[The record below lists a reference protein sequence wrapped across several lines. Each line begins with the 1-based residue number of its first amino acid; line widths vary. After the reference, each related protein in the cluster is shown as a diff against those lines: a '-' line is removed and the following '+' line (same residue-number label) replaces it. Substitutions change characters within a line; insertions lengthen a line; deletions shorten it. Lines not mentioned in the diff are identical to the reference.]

1 MKVAYLLG
9 SLNRGGTETLMLD
22 VLRNAE
28 YTPFEMICI
37 HRKGGAYQDA
47 FYAAGSKV
55 IQCAPKRF
63 GFFRYMRRL
72 RQVLLQ
78 EGINIIHGQQPL
90 DTIYGRLA
98 TIGTNIKIVQTFHG
112 FYPMKGLPG
121 LLTRLSMRLSDEL
134 CFVSKYEQEWYQKR
148 MRIADEK
155 CHVVFNGIDL
165 GKLELTNGE
174 GCGLS
179 EEQGKIRLC
188 MVGNFMTGRDHL
200 TLVRALQLLNERDIN
215 DFEFYLVGKK
225 SESSPQIY
233 EECER
238 IVTENNMCNV
248 HFMGARSDVPALLK
262 TMDGFVYSTDHDTF
276 GIAVVEAMATGLP
289 VVVND
294 WPVMQEVCG
303 DAAAYFKSKDV
314 EDCANAIERLLS
326 ELPQRKEIAKK
337 HAEIVRRTYS
347 IEAYIERLFQIYK
360 IES

>member
-22 VLRNAE
+22 VLRNVE
-28 YTPFEMICI
+28 YTPYEMICI
-37 HRKGGAYQDA
+37 HRKGGAYQEA
-47 FYAAGSKV
+47 FYAADTKV

-63 GFFRYMRRL
+63 GFFQYMRML
-72 RQVLLQ
+72 RQVLLH
-78 EGINIIHGQQPL
+78 EGVNIIHGQQPL
-90 DTIYGRLA
+90 DTIYGCLA

-112 FYPMKGLPG
+112 FYPMKGLLG
-121 LLTRLSMRLSDEL
+121 LLTRLSIRMSDVL
-134 CFVSKYEQEWYQKR
+134 CFVSKYEQEWYQQR
-148 MRIADEK
+148 MRIADKK
-155 CHVVFNGIDL
+155 CHIVFNGIDL
-165 GKLELTNGE
+165 GKLELTNDRVN
-174 GCGLS
+174 GLAS
-179 EEQGKIRLC
+179 EPGKVQLC

-200 TLVRALQLLNERDIN
+200 TLMRALQLLKKRGIN
-215 DFEFYLVGKK
+215 KFEFYFIGKK
-225 SESSPQIY
+225 SELSPLIY

-238 IVTENNMCNV
+238 IVKENNMCNV
-248 HFMGARSDVPALLK
+248 HFMGSRSDVPAILK

-294 WPVMQEVCG
+294 WPVMKEVCG
-303 DAAAYFKSKDV
+303 DMAAYYKSKDV

-337 HAEIVRRTYS
+337 NAEFVRKKYS
-347 IEAYIERLFQIYK
+347 IETYIERLSQIYN